1 MVKIRLRGALILTMM
16 SNFFSYALSSINMNY
31 SGVYAAEKLKLK
43 PYQFG
48 LASSISTL
56 VTQLFQPLWGYV
68 SDLKG
73 IRKYFIS
80 LGFLVMGLAISFTFK
95 LQNYVQYLIVN
106 SLAWMSWN
114 GAYVCWQALIGD
126 LTSISGRGKFV
137 GALGFAGNLGSI
149 ISSAIAGQA
158 IDLYGYD
165 FLFIL
170 CIIFTFMSSMLI
182 LPIKEERISK
192 RIIRR
197 DDWRRAISRE
207 FKLYLIV
214 SMGWWGIMSMAWPLF
229 SITQV
234 KVYHLTKTEIGILAL
249 ALSIP
254 STIMSPIWGGLADR
268 IGRKPLLIISPI
280 FASLW
285 TLAYS
290 ITESFTQILLLTL
303 IGSIGG
309 SALMTVSTIY
319 LLDTIKYREHRAT
332 LISIYG
338 FMTGITK
345 AIGQLLGG
353 YLGGIIGLKETM
365 LLASILRLAYSI
377 PMIILPE
384 TKLKHHDSSKIA
396 I

>member
-1 MVKIRLRGALILTMM
+1 M
-16 SNFFSYALSSINMNY
+16 
-31 SGVYAAEKLKLK
+31 
-43 PYQFG
+43 
-48 LASSISTL
+48 
-56 VTQLFQPLWGYV
+56 
-68 SDLKG
+68 
-73 IRKYFIS
+73 
-80 LGFLVMGLAISFTFK
+80 
-95 LQNYVQYLIVN
+95 
-106 SLAWMSWN
+106 
-114 GAYVCWQALIGD
+114 
-126 LTSISGRGKFV
+126 TSISGRGKFV